1 MEAFMAKKFNDYMQ
15 YCVQIMLMKKVGL
28 SKIESNSDVI
38 EFWLRLAI
46 LINSESFARI
56 DLKFLYRD
64 ISFPFT
70 PNIKHINISWLR
82 SNLSLG
88 EYILEVSSKKYYRSN
103 AIGRL
108 QRKIIN
114 ILSKFKLLSV
124 NGITDFIEIEPE
136 RISRLKQIIQARLQ

>member
-1 MEAFMAKKFNDYMQ
+1 MEAFTAKKFNDYMQ

-28 SKIESNSDVI
+28 SKIESKSDVI

-46 LINSESFARI
+46 LINSESFGRI
-56 DLKFLYRD
+56 DLKFLNRE

-88 EYILEVSSKKYYRSN
+88 EYILEVSNKKYYRSN
-103 AIGRL
+103 TISRL
-108 QRKIIN
+108 QRKITN
-114 ILSKFKLLSV
+114 CLSKFKLLSV
-124 NGITDFIEIEPE
+124 HGITDFSEIDPE
-136 RISRLKQIIQARLQ
+136 RVSRLKQIIKARLQ